1 MLYVRLGYFCKHFKC
16 CAIFTISGFENVILK
31 KKNSRMHAAI
41 KHAGACKGHMLGP
54 APRGLVAPMN
64 GPVKAL
70 AVVRCAPIITPLTNT
85 ALSL

>member
-1 MLYVRLGYFCKHFKC
+1 
-16 CAIFTISGFENVILK
+16 
-31 KKNSRMHAAI
+31 MHAAI
-41 KHAGACKGHMLGP
+41 KQAGACKHHILGP
-54 APRGLVAPMN
+54 APLGLVAPMH